1 MQHASNLVCTE
12 MPSTLGP
19 ITLAASA
26 TGLAGAWF
34 TDQRHYPDTT
44 GWTADDRHPVLQQ
57 AMAQL
62 RQFLAGERRGF
73 DLPIDLD
80 SGTPFQRSVWQA
92 LLQIP
97 VGTTCSYGALG
108 ARIGKPAAVRAVG
121 AAVGRNP
128 LSIIVPCHRVVGANG
143 ALTGYAGGLP
153 RKAALLAL
161 EAGADPLPSAT
172 KPPPPNR
179 ARKSGTLA
187 AGSGHRSQR
196 PGRGRHAQPM
206 P

>member
-1 MQHASNLVCTE
+1 MRHASHLVCTE
-12 MPSTLGP
+12 MPSALGP

-44 GWTADDRHPVLQQ
+44 GWTADDRHPLLQQ

-73 DLPIDLD
+73 DLPLDLD
-80 SGTPFQRSVWQA
+80 AGTAFQRCVWQA

-97 VGTTCSYGALG
+97 VGTTCTYGALG

-128 LSIIVPCHRVVGANG
+128 LSIIVPCHRVVGADG

-161 EAGADPLPSAT
+161 ESGAGPMQSAT
-172 KPPPPNR
+172 MPAPSNR
-179 ARKSGTLA
+179 ERKTRTIA
-187 AGSGHRSQR
+187 A
-196 PGRGRHAQPM
+196 
-206 P
+206 